1 MLNAQQQRT
10 KTINIK
16 EMQEQQKL
24 QLRKLKLTGECATS
38 SFFREINMIN
48 KDLLVM
54 QIFIKKVCF

>member
-16 EMQEQQKL
+16 EMQERQKL

-38 SFFREINMIN
+38 SLFREMNMIN

-54 QIFIKKVCF
+54 